1 MPKVLMGRLTA
12 ELWLPNL
19 LHKFRNAGWEIA
31 ISEDEPTLSEK
42 TLLAAVGDVD
52 AVLAHNADQ
61 WTATVM
67 DAAPQLRVI
76 SRTGVGFDNVDL
88 LAAQERGIVVT
99 TTPGSNAEAVADLT
113 LALMLALARKL
124 IVNDQRL
131 KQGVWDPILA
141 NDLHFKT
148 VGILGLG
155 RVGRAVARRAAAF
168 RMEILGYDPF
178 VEPSDLTEANIQAVD
193 PDTLYQSSDFVT
205 LHLPSTPETAGL
217 VNARVL
223 GLMKSS
229 AFLINTARG
238 SLVDEKALAAGLQ
251 EGQIAGAGLDV
262 FSTEPVTASPLVGF
276 PNVIASPHLA
286 GNTKETMEFTGA
298 MAVDN
303 ALAVMSGDWPD
314 EVVVNEVYSPRS
326 TRTQT
331 S

>member
-19 LHKFRNAGWEIA
+19 LHRFRDAGWEIA
-31 ISEDEPTLSEK
+31 ISGDEPTLSEK
-42 TLLAAVGDVD
+42 TLLAEVGDVD

-67 DAAPQLRVI
+67 DAAHRLKVI

-88 LAAQERGIVVT
+88 LAARKRGIVVT

-113 LALMLALARKL
+113 FALMLALSRKL
-124 IVNDQRL
+124 VANDQRL

-141 NDLHFKT
+141 NDLHFKK
-148 VGILGLG
+148 VGIMGLG
-155 RVGRAVARRAAAF
+155 RVGRAVARRAAGF

-178 VEPSDLTEANIQAVD
+178 VDPNNVPEAKIQAVD
-193 PDTLYQSSDFVT
+193 PDTLYQLSDFVT
-205 LHLPSTPETAGL
+205 LHLPSTPETAEL
-217 VNARVL
+217 INARVL
-223 GLMKSS
+223 GLMKPN

-238 SLVDEKALAAGLQ
+238 SLVDEKALAASLR

-262 FSTEPVTASPLVGF
+262 FSTESVTASPLVGF
-276 PNVIASPHLA
+276 PNVVASPHLA
-286 GNTKETMEFTGA
+286 GNTKETMELTGA

-303 ALAVMSGDWPD
+303 ALAVVSGDWPD
-314 EVVVNEVYSPRS
+314 KVVVNEVYSPRS
-326 TRTQT
+326 TLRQT
-331 S
+331 T

>member
-19 LHKFRNAGWEIA
+19 LHKFRNAGWDIA
-31 ISEDEPTLSEK
+31 ISGDEPTLSEK

-67 DAAPQLRVI
+67 DAAPRLKVI

-113 LALMLALARKL
+113 LALMLALSRKL
-124 IVNDQRL
+124 VVNDQRL
-131 KQGVWDPILA
+131 KQGVWA
-141 NDLHFKT
+141 T
-148 VGILGLG
+148 
-155 RVGRAVARRAAAF
+155 AF

-178 VEPSDLTEANIQAVD
+178 VEPSEVTEANIQAVD
-193 PDTLYQSSDFVT
+193 PDTLYQLSDFVT

-217 VNARVL
+217 INARVL
-223 GLMKSS
+223 GLMRSS

-238 SLVDEKALAAGLQ
+238 SLVDEKALAAGLR

-286 GNTKETMEFTGA
+286 GNTKETMELTGA

-314 EVVVNEVYSPRS
+314 EVVVNEVYSPQS
-326 TRTQT
+326 TLKQT
-331 S
+331 T